1 MAGLWAAA
9 AELIDPPDLRWRR
22 DPVSWAHDRLGV
34 ELWSKQRDILESVR
48 DNRMTAVHSCHGVGK
63 SFSAALTVA
72 WWLSVH
78 PPNTAFVVTTAPT
91 EPQVKAILWREI
103 NRMHRR
109 GSLIGHTN
117 LKEWYIN
124 GAQVGIG
131 RKPSDHNPDAFQGIH
146 DPYVLVVIDEACG
159 VDESI
164 WNAASSLMTGE
175 DCRILAIGNPDDPR
189 VKFADVCR
197 AGTKWNKIHIG
208 AFGTPNFTGEKVSPQ
223 LKRQLITQTWVD
235 ERTAE
240 WGTGTPLYISKVLGE
255 FPDEAAGGFI
265 NLGWLRACREL
276 GFTPAPTEEA
286 VGGIDIGGGG
296 DRTVIRERRGMKAGR
311 EAVFIDA
318 DPMRTVEKL
327 VAKIN
332 EWDLKRVN
340 VDNIGIGWGV
350 TGALRDQSKRYGKR
364 PGIEKTHNAEV
375 RGVNFGTKSAYPAKF
390 ANLRAEV
397 WWNVGYKLSREGLW
411 DLQNVEDSVFD
422 ELCSPSYKILDDG
435 GKIQIEKKEDIIDR
449 LGRSPD
455 RADALLLAFYGAGRA
470 VKLPDTSST
479 QSLMGAR

>member
-1 MAGLWAAA
+1 MPGLWAYA
-9 AELIDPPDLRWRR
+9 AEMICPPDLRWRT
-22 DPVSWAHDRLGV
+22 DPVAWAGERLGI
-34 ELWSKQRDILESVR
+34 ELWSKQREILESVR

-109 GSLIGHTN
+109 GRLAGYTN

-164 WNAASSLMTGE
+164 WNAASSLLTGE

-189 VKFADVCR
+189 VKFADVCQS
-197 AGTKWNKIHIG
+197 GSQWNKIHIS

-240 WGTGTPLYISKVLGE
+240 WGVDTPLYISKVKGE
-255 FPDEAAGGFI
+255 FPDQAAGGFI
-265 NLGWLRACREL
+265 NLGWLRACRNVE
-276 GFTPAPTEEA
+276 TSASDEVA
-286 VGGIDIGGGG
+286 GGVDIGGGR

-318 DPMRTVEKL
+318 DPMKTVEKI
-327 VAKIN
+327 VEKIN
-332 EWDLKRVN
+332 EWGLKKVN
-340 VDNIGIGWGV
+340 VDNIGVGWGV
-350 TGALRDQSKRYGKR
+350 YGALRDQSRRYPKRA
-364 PGIEKTHNAEV
+364 GIEKTHDAEV
-375 RGVNFGTKSAYPAKF
+375 RGVNFGAKSAYPEKF
-390 ANLRAEV
+390 VNKRAEV
-397 WWNVGYKLSREGLW
+397 WWNVGYRMSREGLW
-411 DLQNVEDSVFD
+411 NLENVEDGVFD
-422 ELCSPSYKILDDG
+422 ELCEPAYKIVG
-435 GKIQIEKKEDIIDR
+435 TRVQIESKEDVIDR
-449 LGRSPD
+449 LKRSPD
-455 RADALLLAFYGAGRA
+455 RADALLLAFYGAGRV
-470 VKLPDTSST
+470 VKMPDTAAQS
-479 QSLMGAR
+479 QSLAGSR